1 MKRSCRI
8 FSMILGLLLCI
19 SLLTSCSSLGSRT
32 SGENVEPEAPKS
44 TADNGEPLTVYC
56 DETNRDLANLISDY
70 NGQAAEED
78 RLEIVTYGYNPD
90 SEEQENAQTRLL
102 TDLMAGKG
110 PDLLLMNLISF
121 STNQKTA
128 MGSGLF
134 QDLNY
139 YFKQN
144 PIDWENYNTAIMN
157 SGLYQGKRYIVPLS
171 YTIGIYATTKK
182 TLDRNG
188 IPTSVDF
195 TLDNFDKLLPYQEN
209 LEENKTGFFNRAPDI
224 SLYICTFIDYD
235 KKEHKFETSKFKKSM
250 EQYKQLNQ
258 MQNTSMYVFENC
270 MGFSDPRMMGNYIA
284 SKNSSLKED
293 DKLILIADK
302 MTSDS
307 GTTAVPWNTVAINA
321 NSPNGA
327 RAFKFIQ
334 WALSETTQRSKF
346 STIPVCKNAVP
357 DYKVP
362 GTKNEES
369 MREYKAIL
377 DDVRYVQ
384 SYSDM
389 RFVNEIFWPLWE
401 DFLDDK
407 ITVDELSQQLSNK
420 TDLYLQESYN

>member
-139 YFKQN
+139 YFK
-144 PIDWENYNTAIMN
+144 
-157 SGLYQGKRYIVPLS
+157 
-171 YTIGIYATTKK
+171 
-182 TLDRNG
+182 
-188 IPTSVDF
+188 
-195 TLDNFDKLLPYQEN
+195 
-209 LEENKTGFFNRAPDI
+209 
-224 SLYICTFIDYD
+224 
-235 KKEHKFETSKFKKSM
+235 
-250 EQYKQLNQ
+250 
-258 MQNTSMYVFENC
+258 
-270 MGFSDPRMMGNYIA
+270 
-284 SKNSSLKED
+284 
-293 DKLILIADK
+293 
-302 MTSDS
+302 
-307 GTTAVPWNTVAINA
+307 
-321 NSPNGA
+321 
-327 RAFKFIQ
+327 
-334 WALSETTQRSKF
+334 
-346 STIPVCKNAVP
+346 
-357 DYKVP
+357 
-362 GTKNEES
+362 
-369 MREYKAIL
+369 
-377 DDVRYVQ
+377 
-384 SYSDM
+384 
-389 RFVNEIFWPLWE
+389 
-401 DFLDDK
+401 
-407 ITVDELSQQLSNK
+407 
-420 TDLYLQESYN
+420 